1 MKRKERSR
9 NLQTAEHLC
18 TLNEGEGRRGGEK
31 GGRTMASQRCDRT
44 PKGSRVVYM
53 HVCVCGNGQ
62 KCARLC
68 VYVHEEGAG
77 QEASINSRFSPT
89 SRVHWACLRIQ

>member
-18 TLNEGEGRRGGEK
+18 TLNEGEGRRGGGEK

-53 HVCVCGNGQ
+53 HVCVCVW
-62 KCARLC
+62 KWTKVCETVCLCA
-68 VYVHEEGAG
+68 
-77 QEASINSRFSPT
+77 
-89 SRVHWACLRIQ
+89 

>member
-18 TLNEGEGRRGGEK
+18 TLNEGEGRRGGGEK

-53 HVCVCGNGQ
+53 HVCGNGQ

-89 SRVHWACLRIQ
+89 SRVHGACLRIQ